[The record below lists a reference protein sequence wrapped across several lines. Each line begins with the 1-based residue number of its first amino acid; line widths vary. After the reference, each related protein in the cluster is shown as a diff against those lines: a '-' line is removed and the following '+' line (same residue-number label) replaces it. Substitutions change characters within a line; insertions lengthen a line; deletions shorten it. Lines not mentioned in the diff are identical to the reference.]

1 MVKTLTKHGNSY
13 ALVID
18 KPILDILNIDD
29 KTPLNIST
37 DGNSLVVSPV
47 CDEAEE
53 AKFRSA
59 LKKVHKRY
67 GRMLKEL
74 AE

>member
-1 MVKTLTKHGNSY
+1 MVKTLTRHGNSY

-18 KPILDILNIDD
+18 KPILELLDINDE
-29 KTPLNIST
+29 TPLNITT
-37 DGNSLVVSPV
+37 DGKSLVISPV
-47 CDEAEE
+47 VDDAEE
-53 AKFRSA
+53 QQFQAS

-67 GRMLKEL
+67 GRMLKKL

>member
-1 MVKTLTKHGNSY
+1 MVKTLTRHGNSY

-18 KPILDILNIDD
+18 KPILELLDITDE
-29 KTPLNIST
+29 TPLNITT
-37 DGNSLVVSPV
+37 DGKSLVISPV
-47 CDEAEE
+47 IDEDEE
-53 AKFRSA
+53 AQFQTS

-67 GRMLKEL
+67 GRMLKKL

>member
-1 MVKTLTKHGNSY
+1 MVKTLTKHGNSL

-18 KPILDILNIDD
+18 KPILELLNISDE
-29 KTPLNIST
+29 TPLNVTT
-37 DGNSLVVSPV
+37 DGTSLVVSPV
-47 CDEAEE
+47 LDREEE

-59 LKKVHKRY
+59 MKKVHKRY

>member
-1 MVKTLTKHGNSY
+1 MVKKLTRHGNSY

-18 KPILDILNIDD
+18 KPIMELLNISGE
-29 KTPLNIST
+29 TPLNLTT
-37 DGNSLVVSPV
+37 DGQSLVVSPV
-47 CDEAEE
+47 VDEAEE

-59 LKKVHKRY
+59 VKKVHKRY
-67 GRMLKEL
+67 GRMLKAL